1 MTDEASQ
8 PAAELVPDFP
18 TRVVIIERSILVL
31 LLAGLLIGVL
41 KIVQPFTT
49 AILFGGATAV
59 AAWRLRQLLVR
70 RGVGRGRTAA
80 LLFLLSILLPILVIA
95 PHLADQLN
103 LATQR
108 FETFFAAAPEKP
120 AWIEG
125 LPLIG
130 RRLGARWDQIVRA
143 EGDVRTLAEP
153 YTAHI
158 EQWLIGA
165 AGALADS
172 LVQLVLSVVAAAV
185 FWANGDGLVATLHDA
200 LRRLGGPV
208 AERALDVA
216 AGAIRGVVYGV
227 IGTAAIQTVLLVAGL
242 AAAGV
247 PGAAML
253 GFIALLLAIS
263 QIAAP
268 LRSASGMVRTPDSR
282 GSPPPG

>member
-1 MTDEASQ
+1 
-8 PAAELVPDFP
+8 
-18 TRVVIIERSILVL
+18 
-31 LLAGLLIGVL
+31 
-41 KIVQPFTT
+41 
-49 AILFGGATAV
+49 
-59 AAWRLRQLLVR
+59 
-70 RGVGRGRTAA
+70 
-80 LLFLLSILLPILVIA
+80 
-95 PHLADQLN
+95 
-103 LATQR
+103 
-108 FETFFAAAPEKP
+108 
-120 AWIEG
+120 
-125 LPLIG
+125 
-130 RRLGARWDQIVRA
+130 
-143 EGDVRTLAEP
+143 
-153 YTAHI
+153 HI